1 MKYKNYILLNP
12 ERDGVL
18 ISVEKTDGFIYVYQ
32 GKCLK

>member
-18 ISVEKTDGFIYVYQ
+18 ISVDKMDGFIYIYE
-32 GKCLK
+32 KSF